1 VNYYVSDQTSS
12 FTCLYFVKASR
23 GCLDLRLLTGV
34 SPCFFDRLSTRKYNI
49 EILFAASDLVTLSL
63 RMPKRAVEMNTHP
76 IPDDDLDLDT

>member
-1 VNYYVSDQTSS
+1 
-12 FTCLYFVKASR
+12 
-23 GCLDLRLLTGV
+23 LTGV